1 MSDVTVID
9 NFLDSESFK
18 DIQETM
24 MSRQF
29 PWYWGSSVVYTKD
42 TPYNRQRNSD
52 ERAVNPLLCDEIY
65 DFQFTH
71 MFFQGNE
78 VRSKY
83 YNNIVPLLN
92 KLECTGVYRI
102 KANLNPVK
110 PRDIVEHE
118 YHVDNQVTPYTSIFY
133 LNSNDGYTA
142 FKDGTKIESVENRMV
157 TFKTSFYHTGS
168 SCTDQKRRVLINF
181 NYYK

>member
-9 NFLDSESFK
+9 NFLDSKSFE

-24 MSRQF
+24 MGRQF
-29 PWYWGSSVVYTKD
+29 PWYWAHSVVYTKHEPD
-42 TPYNRQRNSD
+42 NSQ
-52 ERAVNPLLCDEIY
+52 NLLCDEIY
-65 DFQFTH
+65 NFQFTH
-71 MFFQGNE
+71 IFFQGNE
-78 VRSKY
+78 GKSKY
-83 YNNIVPLLN
+83 FNNITPLLN
-92 KLECTGVYRI
+92 KLECTGVFRI
-102 KANLNPVK
+102 KANLNPIK

-118 YHVDNQVTPYTSIFY
+118 YHVDNHVTPYTSIFY
-133 LNSNDGYTA
+133 LNTNNGYTI

-168 SCTDQKRRVLINF
+168 SCTNQKRRVVINF

>member
-9 NFLDSESFK
+9 NFLDSKSFE

-24 MSRQF
+24 MGREF
-29 PWYWGSSVVYTKD
+29 PWYWAHSVVYTKHEPD
-42 TPYNRQRNSD
+42 NRQN
-52 ERAVNPLLCDEIY
+52 LLCDEIY
-65 DFQFTH
+65 NFQFTH
-71 MFFQGNE
+71 IFFQGNE
-78 VRSKY
+78 VKSKY

-92 KLECTGVYRI
+92 KLECTGVFRI
-102 KANLNPVK
+102 KANLNPIK

-118 YHVDNQVTPYTSIFY
+118 YHVDNHVTPYTSIFY
-133 LNSNDGYTA
+133 LNTNNGYTI

-168 SCTDQKRRVLINF
+168 SCTNQKRRVVINF

>member
-24 MSRQF
+24 MSREF
-29 PWYWGSSVVYTKD
+29 PWYWGDSIVYTKHAPD
-42 TPYNRQRNSD
+42 NRQ
-52 ERAVNPLLCDEIY
+52 PLLCDEIY

-71 MFFQGNE
+71 IFFQGNE

-92 KLECTGVYRI
+92 KLECTGVFRI
-102 KANLNPVK
+102 KANLNPIK

-133 LNSNDGYTA
+133 LNTNDGYTI

-157 TFKTSFYHTGS
+157 TFKTPFYHTGS
-168 SCTDQKRRVLINF
+168 SCTDQKRRVVINF

>member
-24 MSRQF
+24 MSREF
-29 PWYWGSSVVYTKD
+29 PWYWANSVVYTKHAPD
-42 TPYNRQRNSD
+42 NRQ
-52 ERAVNPLLCDEIY
+52 PLLCDEIY

-71 MFFQGNE
+71 IFFQGNE

-92 KLECTGVYRI
+92 K
-102 KANLNPVK
+102 
-110 PRDIVEHE
+110 
-118 YHVDNQVTPYTSIFY
+118 
-133 LNSNDGYTA
+133 
-142 FKDGTKIESVENRMV
+142 
-157 TFKTSFYHTGS
+157 
-168 SCTDQKRRVLINF
+168 
-181 NYYK
+181 

>member
-24 MSRQF
+24 MSREF
-29 PWYWGSSVVYTKD
+29 PWYWANSVTYTKQAPD
-42 TPYNRQRNSD
+42 NRQ
-52 ERAVNPLLCDEIY
+52 PLLCDEIY

-71 MFFQGNE
+71 IFFQGNE

-92 KLECTGVYRI
+92 KLECTGVFRI
-102 KANLNPVK
+102 KANLNPIK

-133 LNSNDGYTA
+133 LNTNDGYTA
-142 FKDGTKIESVENRMV
+142 FETGTKVDSIENRLV
-157 TFKTSFYHTGS
+157 IFDSFIKHTGT
-168 SCTDQKRRVLINF
+168 SCTNEKVRMVLNIN
-181 NYYK
+181 YIS

>member
-9 NFLDSESFK
+9 NFLDSKSFE

-24 MSRQF
+24 MGRQF
-29 PWYWGSSVVYTKD
+29 PWYWAHSVVYTKHEPD
-42 TPYNRQRNSD
+42 NRQN
-52 ERAVNPLLCDEIY
+52 LLCDEIY
-65 DFQFTH
+65 NFQFTH
-71 MFFQGNE
+71 IFFQGNE
-78 VRSKY
+78 VKSKY
-83 YNNIVPLLN
+83 FNNITPLLN
-92 KLECTGVYRI
+92 KLECTGVFRI
-102 KANLNPVK
+102 KANLNPIK

-118 YHVDNQVTPYTSIFY
+118 YHVDNHVTPYTSIFY
-133 LNSNDGYTA
+133 LNTNDGYTI

-168 SCTDQKRRVLINF
+168 SCTNQKRRVLINF

>member
-24 MSRQF
+24 MSREF
-29 PWYWGSSVVYTKD
+29 PWYWANSVTYTKQAPD
-42 TPYNRQRNSD
+42 NRQ
-52 ERAVNPLLCDEIY
+52 PLLCDEIY

-71 MFFQGNE
+71 IFFQGNE

-92 KLECTGVYRI
+92 KLECTGVFRI
-102 KANLNPVK
+102 KANLNPIK

-133 LNSNDGYTA
+133 LNTNDGYTI
-142 FKDGTKIESVENRMV
+142 FKDGTKIESVENRVV
-157 TFKTSFYHTGS
+157 TFKTPLYHTGS
-168 SCTDQKRRVLINF
+168 TCTNQKRRVVINF

>member
-9 NFLDSESFK
+9 NFLDSKSFE

-24 MSRQF
+24 MGREF
-29 PWYWGSSVVYTKD
+29 PWYWAHSVVYTKHEPD
-42 TPYNRQRNSD
+42 NRQN
-52 ERAVNPLLCDEIY
+52 LLCDEIY
-65 DFQFTH
+65 NFQFTH
-71 MFFQGNE
+71 MFFQVNK
-78 VRSKY
+78 VTSKY

-92 KLECTGVYRI
+92 KLECKGVNRI
-102 KANLNPVK
+102 KANLNPIK

-118 YHVDNQVTPYTSIFY
+118 YHVDNHVTPYTSIFY
-133 LNSNDGYTA
+133 LNTNNGYTI

-168 SCTDQKRRVLINF
+168 SCTNQKRRVVINF